1 MSFLDLYTSG
11 DPLLTSSETGNPT
24 ATVLGI
30 PFDSTH
36 SYLPGTRFG
45 PNAIRES
52 FNNIEIFHPKFGV
65 DLEKVQIDDLG
76 NLNHTVVATEML
88 EMTSKTVS
96 SILDTKKSKNLFILG
111 GEHLLTLGVYNSM
124 PPNTG
129 FIVFDAHY
137 DLRDEYAGTPLNH
150 ASYLRRLVEKH
161 GSENIIH
168 VGARAFV
175 HEELEFLKTNNI
187 KTITDDDIRD
197 NKATKLLTDMSSV
210 FDSVYT
216 SFDLDVIDPG
226 FAPGVG
232 NPEAVGVT
240 PRELFDLI
248 YSLQERNIIGTDIVE
263 LNPLRDNGSTSSIAA
278 KILSTILAMNI

>member
-11 DPLLTSSETGNPT
+11 DPLMTSSNTGNPV
-24 ATVLGI
+24 ATILGI

-88 EMTSKTVS
+88 EMTSRTVS

-124 PPNTG
+124 PSNTG

-187 KTITDDDIRD
+187 KTITDDDIQD
-197 NKATKLLTDMSSV
+197 NKATKLLSDLSSV
-210 FDSVYT
+210 FDSVYA

-240 PRELFDLI
+240 PRELFNLI
-248 YSLQERNIIGTDIVE
+248 YSLQDRNIIGTDIVE

-278 KILSTILAMNI
+278 KILSTVLAMNI

>member
-11 DPLLTSSETGNPT
+11 DPLMTSSNTGNPV

-65 DLEKVQIDDLG
+65 DLEKIQIDDLG

-88 EMTSKTVS
+88 EMTSRTVS
-96 SILDTKKSKNLFILG
+96 SIFDTKKSKNLFILG

-124 PPNTG
+124 PSNTG

-137 DLRDEYAGTPLNH
+137 DLRDEYAGTSLNH

-187 KTITDDDIRD
+187 KIITDDDIRD
-197 NKATKLLTDMSSV
+197 NKATKLLSDMSSV

-240 PRELFDLI
+240 PRELFDLM
-248 YSLQERNIIGTDIVE
+248 YSLQDRNIIGTDIVE

>member
-24 ATVLGI
+24 AIVLGI

>member
-263 LNPLRDNGSTSSIAA
+263 LNPLRDNGSTSSIAV